1 MREQIAVN
9 QSEDCMELIR
19 TAQKII
25 ETGKELSS
33 AIEMFRLCM
42 ISEESLKNRLG
53 KILGGVN

>member
-1 MREQIAVN
+1 VKVKGGNMN
-9 QSEDCMELIR
+9 EDCMDLIR
-19 TAQKII
+19 TAQQII

-53 KILGGVN
+53 KILGGVE

>member
-1 MREQIAVN
+1 VREQIAVN

-42 ISEESLKNRLG
+42 ISEEALKNRLG

>member
-1 MREQIAVN
+1 MVK
-9 QSEDCMELIR
+9 SEDCMELIR